1 MCVIP
6 YCGYVPLSRL
16 YGVCEMKAV
25 RCCHSDYCACV
36 SPSGSTVFVKWKEG
50 MWCRAT
56 LTELFQRGHLDPVRS
71 CPVPELHRVRVYFQD
86 YGFCKGI
93 ALQRYRHTRTH
104 VKNLVSM
111 KRDRTLICF
120 FSHPGLSFS
129 STSTSPFP
137 VRRRVQTCS
146 SGT

>member
-1 MCVIP
+1 M
-6 YCGYVPLSRL
+6 
-16 YGVCEMKAV
+16 
-25 RCCHSDYCACV
+25 
-36 SPSGSTVFVKWKEG
+36 FVKWKEG

-93 ALQRYRHTRTH
+93 ALQRYRRTRTH
-104 VKNLVSM
+104 VKNLVGI

-120 FSHPGLSFS
+120 FQ
-129 STSTSPFP
+129 SPRSVFLLHLYFP
-137 VRRRVQTCS
+137 IPSEEAGPDLFIRDMNERLRRVDVAGQSEMSRWLPQAIKCS
-146 SGT
+146 LKDIVPADLVSR